1 MSATDS
7 DLAAPTATTRRGFS
21 GLQVLGIIFAVI
33 LVTAGLTYWFV
44 RSYVYAREFKPV
56 ELSIAEQTKLDSK
69 LAAIGLAPR
78 EVLPE
83 ANRREPTA
91 DDFDADGRL
100 KPERYSEEGA
110 SRDIRLNERELNAL
124 VASNRDLA
132 RRFAVDLSND
142 LASARIVVPVDPDFP
157 ILGGKTLRVNA
168 GLELKYGNGR
178 PIVILRGISVM
189 GVPIPNAWMGNL
201 KNVDLVEQFGGDPGF
216 WQAFADGVDSID
228 IRDGA
233 LQIRLKE

>member
-7 DLAAPTATTRRGFS
+7 DLATPAQTTRRGFS

-33 LVTAGLTYWFV
+33 LVTAAVTYWFV

-56 ELSIAEQTKLDSK
+56 ELSVREQTKLDSK
-69 LAAIGLAPR
+69 LAAIGL
-78 EVLPE
+78 EPE
-83 ANRREPTA
+83 SVMPNARRTEPTA
-91 DDFDADGRL
+91 ADFDADGRL
-100 KPERYSEEGA
+100 KPERYSEDGA
-110 SRDIRLNERELNAL
+110 SRDIKLSERELNAL
-124 VASNRDLA
+124 VASNPELA
-132 RRFAVDLSND
+132 RRFAVDLSNN

-157 ILGGKTLRVNA
+157 VLGGKTLRVNA
-168 GLELKYGNGR
+168 GLELKYGNAR
-178 PIVILRGISVM
+178 PIVILRGVSVM

-216 WQAFADGVDSID
+216 WQAFADGVESIN

-233 LQIRLKE
+233 LQISLKE